1 MFLGP
6 GIVGN
11 RVIGATD
18 EKQQLHQVNPETL
31 AIDKPSGIRIRPEHI
46 HHALRELANIQDH
59 PSSQRFPLGVAA
71 NEKLRNFWA

>member
-18 EKQQLHQVNPETL
+18 EKQQVMPIHPQTWKIDQV
-31 AIDKPSGIRIRPEHI
+31 DGIRVRPEHI
-46 HHALRELANIQDH
+46 HQALREFANIENH
-59 PSSQRFPLGVAA
+59 PLSQRFELQVPAK
-71 NEKLRNFWA
+71 EKLSGFWS